1 MGFGQRV
8 FGLGVIAMGVVTF
21 ALGGF
26 PQGAVPQDLRA
37 PLGYAAAAFLVAAG
51 LALQWRRTATWAAA
65 ALVLYYLI
73 VDLALLN
80 GRVIATHLG
89 EFLTWFAVTEPV
101 AIAAGA
107 LIVFAATARLPATT
121 AGGVARIAQIT
132 FGACAV
138 YFGVSHFLH
147 MELTAPLVPKWL
159 PPSQVFW
166 GYATGVAHIAGGLA
180 LISGVQARLAAIL
193 LTLMYASFTP
203 LVHAPMF
210 LADPHSHRNWLENA
224 TNLALTGCAWVVADS
239 LARRRAAETVSF
251 PASSPRP
258 AP

>member
-8 FGLGVIAMGVVTF
+8 FGLGVIAMGVVMV

-26 PQGAVPQDLRA
+26 PPGGALPADVRA

-51 LALQWRRTATWAAA
+51 LALQGRRTATWAAA
-65 ALVLYYLI
+65 AVALYYLI

-80 GRVIATHLG
+80 GHAVVAQPG

-107 LIVFAATARLPATT
+107 LIIFAACARLPASG
-121 AGGVARIAQIT
+121 AARLARVAQIA
-132 FGACAV
+132 FGACAI
-138 YFGVSHFLH
+138 YFGVAHFLH

-166 GYATGVAHIAGGLA
+166 GYATGVAHIAAGLA
-180 LISGVQARLAAIL
+180 IISGIQARLAAIL
-193 LTLMYASFTP
+193 LTVMYAAFTP
-203 LVHAPMF
+203 LVHIPLF
-210 LADPHSHRNWLENA
+210 LANPHSHRNWMENA
-224 TNLALTGCAWVVADS
+224 TNIVLTGVAWVIADW
-239 LARRRAAETVSF
+239 LGRRRNT
-251 PASSPRP
+251 
-258 AP
+258 